1 MKMQIIPPA
10 DMMPVFNTLSDSLQ
24 RQVHRKMLRAAAT
37 AIKKQY
43 RNRSPQGSKTG
54 STDLMSDDLKAKR
67 GGVKNRLR
75 KSLADKPSSKW
86 STKRELAR
94 AGIIAT
100 KVGHRYTKGD
110 PKSARYAHLV
120 NDGHVAV
127 YWGHRGGGRVK
138 AIKYQNEAQ
147 RASIA
152 PVKAAAVAK
161 GRDAVIA
168 AAKKARQKMLQVG
181 K

>member
-1 MKMQIIPPA
+1 MGRLRVPRRGEVFIEYIPFSSGISYSSYILG
-10 DMMPVFNTLSDSLQ
+10 VVIKLIHKCHHTNGNTGRGDGWE
-24 RQVHRKMLRAAAT
+24 RAA
-37 AIKKQY
+37 
-43 RNRSPQGSKTG
+43 
-54 STDLMSDDLKAKR
+54 
-67 GGVKNRLR
+67 
-75 KSLADKPSSKW
+75 PSSKW

>member
-1 MKMQIIPPA
+1 
-10 DMMPVFNTLSDSLQ
+10 
-24 RQVHRKMLRAAAT
+24 
-37 AIKKQY
+37 
-43 RNRSPQGSKTG
+43 
-54 STDLMSDDLKAKR
+54 LKAKR
-67 GGVKNRLR
+67 GDVKNRLR

-147 RASIA
+147 RASKA
-152 PVKAAAVAK
+152 PVKMAAILKGRQAVKAAAE
-161 GRDAVIA
+161 
-168 AAKKARQKMLQVG
+168 KARQKMLQVA